1 MEDISV
7 IKKNYIDYI
16 DKIIKNN
23 KLSHAYII
31 EVDDYY
37 KDSTYIYDFI
47 KMILLDEDYK
57 SMKKS
62 NNQIIE
68 LVDNNNYPDIKII
81 ETDTSTIKKSQM
93 IELQK
98 EFSNTS
104 LLDGKRIYIIKE
116 AEKLNPA
123 SANTMLK
130 FLEEPEDNIIA
141 ILVTNNRYKIINTLI
156 SRCQILTLKENI
168 VPIIEDD
175 GLIDLLKS
183 LLNPKQF
190 FIKYNYFIND
200 VIPDKD
206 IAKDKISII
215 ESIIIHYLNDKYAT
229 DNEFDKKLLNIFK
242 NIEDKKLLNTISILE
257 EEIKKLEFNVN
268 YKLWIDS
275 LISKLIIGG

>member
-1 MEDISV
+1 MEEISV

-37 KDSTYIYDFI
+37 KDSNYIFDFI
-47 KMILLDEDYK
+47 KMILLNEDYI

-62 NNQIIE
+62 KDQIINQ
-68 LVDNNNYPDIKII
+68 VDSNNYPDIKII
-81 ETDTSTIKKSQM
+81 ETDNSTIKKSQM

-98 EFSNTS
+98 EFSNKS
-104 LLDGKRIYIIKE
+104 LLDGKRIYVIKE

-130 FLEEPEDNIIA
+130 FLEEPEDDIIA
-141 ILVTNNRYKIINTLI
+141 ILVTNNRYKIINTIL

-168 VPIIEDD
+168 IPIIEDD
-175 GLIDLLKS
+175 GLIDLLKC
-183 LLNPKQF
+183 LLNPKDF
-190 FIKYNYFIND
+190 FIKYNYFLTE

-206 IAKDKISII
+206 ICKDKINII
-215 ESIIIHYLNDKYAT
+215 ESIIIHYLNDKYVE
-229 DNEFDKKLLNIFK
+229 DKDFDKKLLNIFK
-242 NIEDKKLLNTISILE
+242 NIEDKKLLNYISIIE
-257 EEIKKLEFNVN
+257 EEKSKLDFNVN

>member
-1 MEDISV
+1 MEEISV

-37 KDSTYIYDFI
+37 KDSNYIFDFI
-47 KMILLDEDYK
+47 KMILLNEDYK

-62 NNQIIE
+62 NDKIINQI
-68 LVDNNNYPDIKII
+68 DNNDYPDIKII

-98 EFSNTS
+98 EFSNKS

-130 FLEEPEDNIIA
+130 FLEEPEDDIIA
-141 ILVTNNRYKIINTLI
+141 ILVTNNRYKIINTIL

-168 VPIIEDD
+168 IPIIEDD
-175 GLIDLLKS
+175 GLIDLLKC
-183 LLNPKQF
+183 LLNPKDF
-190 FIKYNYFIND
+190 FIKYNYFLAE

-206 IAKDKISII
+206 ICKDKINII
-215 ESIIIHYLNDKYAT
+215 ESIIIHYLNDKYAE
-229 DNEFDKKLLNIFK
+229 DKDFDKKLLDIFK
-242 NIEDKKLLNTISILE
+242 NIEDKKLLNYISIIE
-257 EEIKKLEFNVN
+257 EEKNKLDFNVN